1 MTRRLSIL
9 ALIAISMF
17 CVSAQAEPPPKGQR
31 VFTCGHSFHI
41 WVVPLLEELAKNAGI
56 ADHVVAGKSAIG
68 GSTVL
73 KHWEVPEEKN
83 LAKQALKDGKV
94 DVLTLSPI
102 WLPDVGIDNFVQL
115 GFEHNP
121 NLRVTVQEYWMPNDE
136 YVPVY
141 PLQTKKK
148 VDHDAADL
156 AALKK
161 AQEQYDLDIE
171 NYVAAINQKLGKDVI
186 SVVPIGPAVVALREK
201 IKAGKVPSIK
211 TQAELFRDS
220 WGHPTAP
227 IQAISA
233 YAHYAVIYKRSPV
246 GLPRLSILAKSPA
259 WANDEL
265 NHLLQELA
273 WEAVTHH
280 PLTGLSPQP

>member
-1 MTRRLSIL
+1 MIRRLSIL

-56 ADHVVAGKSAIG
+56 AGHVVAGKSAIG

-121 NLRVTVQEYWMPNDE
+121 NLRVTV
-136 YVPVY
+136 
-141 PLQTKKK
+141 
-148 VDHDAADL
+148 DAADL